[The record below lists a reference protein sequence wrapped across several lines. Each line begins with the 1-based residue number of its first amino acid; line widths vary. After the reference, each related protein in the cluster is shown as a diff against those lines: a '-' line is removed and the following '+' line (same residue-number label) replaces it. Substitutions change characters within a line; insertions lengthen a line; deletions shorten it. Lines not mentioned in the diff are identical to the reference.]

1 MQLSN
6 ISILI
11 VKNTDYHRIILLE
24 LPKLNL

>member
-6 ISILI
+6 ISILK
-11 VKNTDYHRIILLE
+11 VKNTDYYRIILLE

>member
-6 ISILI
+6 TFILK

>member
-6 ISILI
+6 ISILK